1 MVTQSGEKFSM
12 PFSMR
17 VSLPVLIAAF
27 AATLQNQSADL
38 VLRNGKDTTLGAVG
52 AALPVDRP

>member
-1 MVTQSGEKFSM
+1 M

>member
-1 MVTQSGEKFSM
+1 M

-17 VSLPVLIAAF
+17 VSLPVLVAAF
-27 AATLQNQSADL
+27 AASLLAQPADL